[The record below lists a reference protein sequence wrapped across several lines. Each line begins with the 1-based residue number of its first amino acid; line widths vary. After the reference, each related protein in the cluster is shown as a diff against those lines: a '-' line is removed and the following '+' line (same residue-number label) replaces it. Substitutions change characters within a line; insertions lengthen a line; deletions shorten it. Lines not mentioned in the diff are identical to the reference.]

1 MTHSPTGSKPDRS
14 SSEHDGSESV
24 PQEIAIVGDLT
35 ENASDLVDKVLGVEP
50 GSKCTIYFDS
60 PGGNPYTANSLVAMI
75 RLRGLQATGIVT
87 GECSSAAVWPFA
99 ACTRR
104 LVTASSVLLFHPM
117 KWQSEEQ
124 VGIREAAEW
133 SRHFT
138 SLEVEMD
145 NLLIHLFGVDKG
157 SDDANLIQLWC
168 DQHRY
173 VTGHELADAG
183 FAELIDLKPLE
194 WLCE

>member
-60 PGGNPYTANSLVAMI
+60 PGGNLYTANSLVAMI

-104 LVTASSVLLFHPM
+104 ACDCIERIALSSH
-117 KWQSEEQ
+117 
-124 VGIREAAEW
+124 
-133 SRHFT
+133 
-138 SLEVEMD
+138 EMA
-145 NLLIHLFGVDKG
+145 K
-157 SDDANLIQLWC
+157 
-168 DQHRY
+168 
-173 VTGHELADAG
+173 
-183 FAELIDLKPLE
+183 
-194 WLCE
+194 